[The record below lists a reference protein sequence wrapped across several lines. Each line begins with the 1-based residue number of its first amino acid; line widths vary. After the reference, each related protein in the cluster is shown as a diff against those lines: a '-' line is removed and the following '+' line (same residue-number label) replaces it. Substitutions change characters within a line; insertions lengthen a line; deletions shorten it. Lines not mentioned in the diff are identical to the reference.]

1 MKIMNLRLKM
11 ENVISIYLEEELVI
25 KIKIKASLRLI
36 LNMKKLTLKS
46 LTMLRMASRKNYF
59 TVVISF

>member
-1 MKIMNLRLKM
+1 MKIMKLRLKM
-11 ENVISIYLEEELVI
+11 ENVITIYLEEELVI